1 MTQIVAHKPLGFAF
15 TDCDDRRDVEDAIHD
30 HLDHFLAVSFG

>member
-1 MTQIVAHKPLGFAF
+1 VTQIVAHKPLGFAF

-30 HLDHFLAVSFG
+30 LDGMLAVSFG